1 MVGIRFI
8 AVGLITVIS
17 IFITLDVQ
25 AAEKKALVGG
35 RLIDGLLGPPIAN
48 SVILVEGESIVAVGT
63 TATLDVLACQDDEG
77 LGQVGHGHDGQ
88 VLER

>member
-1 MVGIRFI
+1 M
-8 AVGLITVIS
+8 
-17 IFITLDVQ
+17 
-25 AAEKKALVGG
+25 
-35 RLIDGLLGPPIAN
+35 IDGLLGPPIAN

-63 TATLDVLACQDDEG
+63 TATLDVLACQDDES